1 MHKYLNQVLKRM
13 QKSGR
18 NLLFLNTPFQHKYP
32 INKDEIRVKNLTQYH
47 MSL

>member
-18 NLLFLNTPFQHKYP
+18 NLLFLNTPTFNIHKYP
-32 INKDEIRVKNLTQYH
+32 INKDEGRVKI
-47 MSL
+47 